1 MRSEN
6 RIVELAAWGFDES
19 ADRDRGVAAEVLTRV
34 GERAAGVLQ
43 SCPEWESIS
52 PVLHDAT
59 EHLKDRLS
67 AYATRNDVQMEFEGL
82 EWRLAVI
89 DLRRLL
95 CFQRRLVLPAED
107 IEPESQHD
115 FDWQR
120 RLDLAFSPPRTSQ
133 LRHRMNPTELTLQTD
148 NPDFSVRL
156 KPVSSEAE
164 PFGLALRHGSP
175 FMEVAR
181 YRDRWFLR
189 DGYHRA
195 FRLLCA
201 RVFAVPAVVV
211 EARNLQELGAVQPW
225 FFPEDVLFS
234 RRPPA
239 VSDFASDGFVL
250 RWRRPVRRK
259 VIRISITEHF
269 EPLNFEE
276 EKGAEYEHCNDAR

>member
-1 MRSEN
+1 MKSEN

-19 ADRDRGVAAEVLTRV
+19 PDRDRVVAPDDLARV
-34 GERAAGVLQ
+34 RESAANLVQ
-43 SCPEWESIS
+43 SCPEWDSIS
-52 PVLHDAT
+52 PVVDDAT
-59 EHLKDRLS
+59 EHLKDQLS
-67 AYATRNDVQMEFEGL
+67 TYATRNDVQMEFEGL

-107 IEPESQHD
+107 TQPESHHD
-115 FDWQR
+115 FAWQR
-120 RLDLAFSPPRTSQ
+120 RLDLAFSPPRASQ
-133 LRHRMNPTELTLQTD
+133 FKQRFNPTELTLQTD

-156 KPVSSEAE
+156 KPISSEAE
-164 PFGLALRHGSP
+164 PFVLALHHGSP

-181 YRDRWFLR
+181 YRDRWFMR

-195 FRLLCA
+195 YRLLRAC
-201 RVFAVPAVVV
+201 VFAVPAVMV
-211 EARNLQELGAVQPW
+211 EARSLKELGAVQPW
-225 FFPEDVLFS
+225 FFPEDILFS

-239 VSDFASDGFVL
+239 VSDFASEDFVL

-269 EPLNFEE
+269 ETLNSEE
-276 EKGAEYEHCNDAR
+276 EKGADHEHCYDAR

>member
-19 ADRDRGVAAEVLTRV
+19 PDRDRVVAADDLARV
-34 GERAAGVLQ
+34 RERAADLVQ
-43 SCPEWESIS
+43 SCPEWDSIS
-52 PVLHDAT
+52 PVLDDAT

-67 AYATRNDVQMEFEGL
+67 TYATRNNVQMEFEGL

-107 IEPESQHD
+107 TDHD
-115 FDWQR
+115 SHQEFDWQR
-120 RLDLAFSPPRTSQ
+120 RLDLAFSPPRASQ
-133 LRHRMNPTELTLQTD
+133 FTQRLNPTELTLQTD
-148 NPDFSVRL
+148 NPDFSATL
-156 KPVSSEAE
+156 KPVSKDADSIAVT
-164 PFGLALRHGSP
+164 LCHGSP
-175 FMEVAR
+175 FVEVAR

-195 FRLLCA
+195 YRLLRA
-201 RVFAVPAVVV
+201 RVFEVPAVIVH
-211 EARNLQELGAVQPW
+211 ARTLDELGAVQPW

-239 VSDFASDGFVL
+239 VTDFTLDDLVL
-250 RWRRPVRRK
+250 RWRRPARRK
-259 VIRISITEHF
+259 VIRIVITEHF
-269 EPLNFEE
+269 ETLHSEE
-276 EKGAEYEHCNDAR
+276 EKGAEHEHCNQAR